1 MKRYLF
7 LMLFLFLI
15 GAQYNV
21 NAQGLTVSD
30 IQNSGCLSET
40 RENRAGDDDEY
51 EENRSIILTKE
62 GNTLKV
68 QLLNYIDNCGI
79 WGFDVIPYVSGG
91 SNGEPYTVSIS
102 VNPILGLDRA
112 ACVCPYDVSF
122 TLNGLETNSF
132 NFSCYWCEG
141 VVSLTDGEPLVI
153 ENSWDDIGVNGLNYK
168 IHKVMHSAKLSD
180 GKAWEGELS
189 IPSELNYEGQKYTVT
204 SIESSAFGNNTKLTS
219 VTIPGS
225 VISIGY
231 GAFSGCS
238 NLANITIP
246 NSVIRI
252 ENNAFSN
259 TAWYNNQPDGVVYA
273 GRIAYKCKGALP
285 EGTDITIKD
294 GTYAITSEAF
304 NSCSGLASVTIP
316 GSVTII
322 GDRSFRN
329 CSNLRSVTI
338 SEGVKYIGE
347 VAFRDCSSLE
357 SITIP
362 KSITKI
368 ADFAF
373 YGCKSLASVV
383 LSEGLTRMGIFVFA
397 DCTSLS
403 SITIPGSLT
412 NAREYTF
419 SGCTNLTSVVFSEG
433 VKSIEQSIFFH
444 CNNLSTISIPKSIKS
459 IYGYVFSEL
468 SNLAD
473 FYCFADSVPKIT
485 KEAFFGTPIASATLH
500 VPAGSIEKYKTTSP
514 WKDFGNIVALGAQYS
529 VNAQELTVSDIQDS
543 ICKPIIDQTQK
554 PLTIVLTKEGSDLL
568 VKLLYYEN
576 NPYTTGFDI
585 ASSMSF
591 GSNEVPD
598 SVSID
603 IEPIIPDPYKYNKLG
618 LMPYNV
624 WFTVHGLEI
633 SSFYLSCWWYKGF
646 VELTEGEPLVLE
658 YKIETAD
665 INGATY
671 DLLKVMHKAMLKK
684 WQGEGEFRI
693 PSEVSFEGETYK
705 VTCLDTYPFGDKMT
719 KVTIPKTICSM
730 SFDDSNSIFFNP
742 FVPCRS
748 LEWIEVEEDCPLF
761 SSADGVLFNKDKT
774 RLVGYPEASPRES
787 YTVPENVTYIYANA
801 FNYLQHLKN
810 LTIPD
815 AVKELYSGS
824 FLGSVSLEKVK
835 LPSRLEVLEQYLF
848 KNCQNLKSV
857 EIPKGIAFIMNQAFE
872 GCSSLNNITL
882 PEGVT
887 VIMDETFKDC
897 SGLTIINLP
906 QSLTTIERS
915 VFMGCSALQIL
926 DIPESVNH
934 IGSDAF
940 NGCKMNSLCI
950 RGALESSCMI
960 RGLFSGMDQQTKV
973 YVPASLIDRYKK
985 IYSGEVLPLEE
996 YVNSVSYT
1004 KDQMATIILPTEPD
1018 ASKGK
1023 YYRLDRCEKGKI
1035 IFEEELSPKA
1045 RTPYIIVPKEDFS
1058 IDLST
1063 LDLDGLLRDTVSV
1076 KGASFIGSYG
1086 HEELSCQEG
1095 FYIDIIDAT
1104 PDCQADDS
1112 NQRKAIVGALRA
1124 CLIVNWDDPYN
1135 PGGTKGITEKR
1146 ELVLKD
1152 NPNGIESLTPNPSP
1166 REGGAIYD
1174 LSGRKIDSQFS
1185 TFNSQFRKKG
1195 LYIQN
1200 GVKRVVR

>member
-1 MKRYLF
+1 M
-7 LMLFLFLI
+7 
-15 GAQYNV
+15 
-21 NAQGLTVSD
+21 
-30 IQNSGCLSET
+30 
-40 RENRAGDDDEY
+40 
-51 EENRSIILTKE
+51 
-62 GNTLKV
+62 
-68 QLLNYIDNCGI
+68 
-79 WGFDVIPYVSGG
+79 
-91 SNGEPYTVSIS
+91 
-102 VNPILGLDRA
+102 
-112 ACVCPYDVSF
+112 
-122 TLNGLETNSF
+122 
-132 NFSCYWCEG
+132 
-141 VVSLTDGEPLVI
+141 
-153 ENSWDDIGVNGLNYK
+153 
-168 IHKVMHSAKLSD
+168 
-180 GKAWEGELS
+180 
-189 IPSELNYEGQKYTVT
+189 
-204 SIESSAFGNNTKLTS
+204 
-219 VTIPGS
+219 
-225 VISIGY
+225 
-231 GAFSGCS
+231 
-238 NLANITIP
+238 
-246 NSVIRI
+246 
-252 ENNAFSN
+252 
-259 TAWYNNQPDGVVYA
+259 
-273 GRIAYKCKGALP
+273 
-285 EGTDITIKD
+285 
-294 GTYAITSEAF
+294 
-304 NSCSGLASVTIP
+304 
-316 GSVTII
+316 
-322 GDRSFRN
+322 
-329 CSNLRSVTI
+329 
-338 SEGVKYIGE
+338 
-347 VAFRDCSSLE
+347 
-357 SITIP
+357 
-362 KSITKI
+362 
-368 ADFAF
+368 
-373 YGCKSLASVV
+373 
-383 LSEGLTRMGIFVFA
+383 
-397 DCTSLS
+397 
-403 SITIPGSLT
+403 
-412 NAREYTF
+412 
-419 SGCTNLTSVVFSEG
+419 
-433 VKSIEQSIFFH
+433 
-444 CNNLSTISIPKSIKS
+444 
-459 IYGYVFSEL
+459 
-468 SNLAD
+468 
-473 FYCFADSVPKIT
+473 
-485 KEAFFGTPIASATLH
+485 
-500 VPAGSIEKYKTTSP
+500 
-514 WKDFGNIVALGAQYS
+514 
-529 VNAQELTVSDIQDS
+529 
-543 ICKPIIDQTQK
+543 
-554 PLTIVLTKEGSDLL
+554 

-603 IEPIIPDPYKYNKLG
+603 IKPIIPDPYKYNKLG

-1004 KDQMATIILPTEPD
+1004 EGQIATIILPTTPD

-1023 YYRLDRCEKGKI
+1023 YYGLDRCEKGKI

-1058 IDLST
+1058 IVVSA

-1076 KGASFIGSYG
+1076 KGASFIGSYS
-1086 HEELSCQEG
+1086 HEELSCQDG

-1124 CLIVNWDDPYN
+1124 CLIVSWDDPYN
-1135 PGGTKGITEKR
+1135 PGGSKGITGKR
-1146 ELVLKD
+1146 ELVLND
-1152 NPNGIESLTPNPSP
+1152 NPNGIESLIPDPSP
-1166 REGGAIYD
+1166 REKGTIYD
-1174 LSGRKIDSQFS
+1174 LSGRKVNSQFS
-1185 TFNSQFRKKG
+1185 ILNSQLKQKG
-1195 LYIQN
+1195 LYIKD
-1200 GVKRVVR
+1200 GKKIIVK

>member
-1 MKRYLF
+1 M
-7 LMLFLFLI
+7 
-15 GAQYNV
+15 
-21 NAQGLTVSD
+21 
-30 IQNSGCLSET
+30 
-40 RENRAGDDDEY
+40 
-51 EENRSIILTKE
+51 
-62 GNTLKV
+62 
-68 QLLNYIDNCGI
+68 
-79 WGFDVIPYVSGG
+79 
-91 SNGEPYTVSIS
+91 
-102 VNPILGLDRA
+102 
-112 ACVCPYDVSF
+112 
-122 TLNGLETNSF
+122 
-132 NFSCYWCEG
+132 
-141 VVSLTDGEPLVI
+141 
-153 ENSWDDIGVNGLNYK
+153 
-168 IHKVMHSAKLSD
+168 
-180 GKAWEGELS
+180 
-189 IPSELNYEGQKYTVT
+189 
-204 SIESSAFGNNTKLTS
+204 
-219 VTIPGS
+219 
-225 VISIGY
+225 
-231 GAFSGCS
+231 
-238 NLANITIP
+238 
-246 NSVIRI
+246 
-252 ENNAFSN
+252 
-259 TAWYNNQPDGVVYA
+259 
-273 GRIAYKCKGALP
+273 
-285 EGTDITIKD
+285 
-294 GTYAITSEAF
+294 
-304 NSCSGLASVTIP
+304 
-316 GSVTII
+316 
-322 GDRSFRN
+322 
-329 CSNLRSVTI
+329 
-338 SEGVKYIGE
+338 
-347 VAFRDCSSLE
+347 
-357 SITIP
+357 
-362 KSITKI
+362 
-368 ADFAF
+368 
-373 YGCKSLASVV
+373 
-383 LSEGLTRMGIFVFA
+383 
-397 DCTSLS
+397 
-403 SITIPGSLT
+403 
-412 NAREYTF
+412 
-419 SGCTNLTSVVFSEG
+419 
-433 VKSIEQSIFFH
+433 
-444 CNNLSTISIPKSIKS
+444 
-459 IYGYVFSEL
+459 
-468 SNLAD
+468 
-473 FYCFADSVPKIT
+473 
-485 KEAFFGTPIASATLH
+485 
-500 VPAGSIEKYKTTSP
+500 
-514 WKDFGNIVALGAQYS
+514 
-529 VNAQELTVSDIQDS
+529 
-543 ICKPIIDQTQK
+543 
-554 PLTIVLTKEGSDLL
+554 
-568 VKLLYYEN
+568 
-576 NPYTTGFDI
+576 
-585 ASSMSF
+585 
-591 GSNEVPD
+591 
-598 SVSID
+598 
-603 IEPIIPDPYKYNKLG
+603 
-618 LMPYNV
+618 
-624 WFTVHGLEI
+624 
-633 SSFYLSCWWYKGF
+633 
-646 VELTEGEPLVLE
+646 
-658 YKIETAD
+658 
-665 INGATY
+665 
-671 DLLKVMHKAMLKK
+671 
-684 WQGEGEFRI
+684 
-693 PSEVSFEGETYK
+693 
-705 VTCLDTYPFGDKMT
+705 DTYPFGDKMT

-1018 ASKGK
+1018 ASKGR

-1045 RTPYIIVPKEDFS
+1045 RIPYIIVPKEDFC
-1058 IDLST
+1058 IDLNA

-1076 KGASFIGSYG
+1076 KGASFIGLYC

-1135 PGGTKGITEKR
+1135 PGGSRGITEKR
-1146 ELVLKD
+1146 EIILND
-1152 NPNGIESLTPNPSP
+1152 NPNGIESLTPDPSP
-1166 REGGAIYD
+1166 REKGTIYD
-1174 LSGRKIDSQFS
+1174 LSGRKVNSQFS
-1185 TFNSQFRKKG
+1185 ILNSQLKQKG
-1195 LYIQN
+1195 LYIVN
-1200 GVKRVVR
+1200 GKKIMVK

>member
-1 MKRYLF
+1 MIIM
-7 LMLFLFLI
+7 LMALVGVTAYANDDNENPMESLYGEWWLVGWNDEGSWFE
-15 GAQYNV
+15 V
-21 NAQGLTVSD
+21 NTNYVGHHR
-30 IQNSGCLSET
+30 LSIE
-40 RENRAGDDDEY
+40 
-51 EENRSIILTKE
+51 IPKE
-62 GNTLKV
+62 GRVVGYSMVNEILFGTL
-68 QLLNYIDNCGI
+68 
-79 WGFDVIPYVSGG
+79 
-91 SNGEPYTVSIS
+91 
-102 VNPILGLDRA
+102 
-112 ACVCPYDVSF
+112 
-122 TLNGLETNSF
+122 TLNGNELIFEGGRGMTEVYCDRYENTFFEDHIIEIKSYKLDGNSLRL
-132 NFSCYWCEG
+132 YY
-141 VVSLTDGEPLVI
+141 TDEDYFLFTKHV
-153 ENSWDDIGVNGLNYK
+153 DDSEDPQKGTTAEANINGLNYFLDFTTHEAT
-168 IHKVMHSAKLSD
+168 ITTDHTVS
-180 GKAWEGELS
+180 GELN
-189 IPSELNYEGQKYTVT
+189 IPSEINYKGETFVVKGMAWCSFYNNQGLAKVMIPKTVEGILNYVPHDPEDGTSGAVAPIYLNPFKGCTALE
-204 SIESSAFGNNTKLTS
+204 SIEVDKDNPSLKSVDGVLFSQDGVGQYYYHTNNYKGTGLYCYPEGKQQHIYTIPDGVEWIGGGAVSNNKYLTTLTIPNSMKHICTSAFE
-219 VTIPGS
+219 
-225 VISIGY
+225 
-231 GAFSGCS
+231 GCS
-238 NLANITIP
+238 NLKDLYCKADNVP
-246 NSVIRI
+246 VVWESVFK
-252 ENNAFSN
+252 N
-259 TAWYNNQPDGVVYA
+259 
-273 GRIAYKCKGALP
+273 
-285 EGTDITIKD
+285 
-294 GTYAITSEAF
+294 
-304 NSCSGLASVTIP
+304 
-316 GSVTII
+316 
-322 GDRSFRN
+322 
-329 CSNLRSVTI
+329 
-338 SEGVKYIGE
+338 
-347 VAFRDCSSLE
+347 
-357 SITIP
+357 
-362 KSITKI
+362 
-368 ADFAF
+368 
-373 YGCKSLASVV
+373 V
-383 LSEGLTRMGIFVFA
+383 L
-397 DCTSLS
+397 
-403 SITIPGSLT
+403 
-412 NAREYTF
+412 
-419 SGCTNLTSVVFSEG
+419 
-433 VKSIEQSIFFH
+433 
-444 CNNLSTISIPKSIKS
+444 
-459 IYGYVFSEL
+459 
-468 SNLAD
+468 
-473 FYCFADSVPKIT
+473 
-485 KEAFFGTPIASATLH
+485 IASATLH

-1018 ASKGK
+1018 ASKGR

-1045 RTPYIIVPKEDFS
+1045 RIPYIIVPKEDFC
-1058 IDLST
+1058 IDLNT

-1076 KGASFIGSYG
+1076 KGASFIGSYC
-1086 HEELSCQEG
+1086 HEELSCQDG

-1104 PDCQADDS
+1104 PDCQADDP
-1112 NQRKAIVGALRA
+1112 NLRKAIVGALRA

-1135 PGGTKGITEKR
+1135 PGGSKGITEKR
-1146 ELVLKD
+1146 ELVLLD
-1152 NPNGIESLTPNPSP
+1152 NGTSLTPNPSP
-1166 REGGAIYD
+1166 VREGSIYD
-1174 LSGRKIDSQFS
+1174 LSGRKINSQFS
-1185 TFNSQFRKKG
+1185 IFNSQFRKKG

>member
-1 MKRYLF
+1 MKRGLLLCLF
-7 LMLFLFLI
+7 MFLI
-15 GAQYNV
+15 GTQYSV
-21 NAQGLTVSD
+21 NAQELTVSD

-102 VNPILGLDRA
+102 VNPILGLDQA

-219 VTIPGS
+219 VTIPSS

-294 GTYAITSEAF
+294 GTYAITSQAF
-304 NSCSGLASVTIP
+304 NSCSGLASVTVP
-316 GSVTII
+316 SSVTSI
-322 GDRSFRN
+322 GDSAFWK

-338 SEGVKYIGE
+338 SEGVMYIGE

-362 KSITKI
+362 KSIIKI

-514 WKDFGNIVALGAQYS
+514 WKDFGSIVALEEEQAELIICVANNDETAPIDTLYTEDDILWFNDSTREIRFKYTDEEVREKLWSKSDRLEFRLGEDVLFKATRTSNVMSHIITDLVLCMGSMERRPYS
-529 VNAQELTVSDIQDS
+529 YAGFFLYDCYPFNEQVINEERTQANIQ
-543 ICKPIIDQTQK
+543 KRAPQWEVF
-554 PLTIVLTKEGSDLL
+554 LEYWEGKG
-568 VKLLYYEN
+568 KLQP
-576 NPYTTGFDI
+576 NP
-585 ASSMSF
+585 
-591 GSNEVPD
+591 
-598 SVSID
+598 
-603 IEPIIPDPYKYNKLG
+603 IEP
-618 LMPYNV
+618 
-624 WFTVHGLEI
+624 
-633 SSFYLSCWWYKGF
+633 
-646 VELTEGEPLVLE
+646 
-658 YKIETAD
+658 
-665 INGATY
+665 
-671 DLLKVMHKAMLKK
+671 
-684 WQGEGEFRI
+684 
-693 PSEVSFEGETYK
+693 
-705 VTCLDTYPFGDKMT
+705 
-719 KVTIPKTICSM
+719 
-730 SFDDSNSIFFNP
+730 
-742 FVPCRS
+742 
-748 LEWIEVEEDCPLF
+748 
-761 SSADGVLFNKDKT
+761 
-774 RLVGYPEASPRES
+774 
-787 YTVPENVTYIYANA
+787 VTYI
-801 FNYLQHLKN
+801 
-810 LTIPD
+810 
-815 AVKELYSGS
+815 
-824 FLGSVSLEKVK
+824 
-835 LPSRLEVLEQYLF
+835 
-848 KNCQNLKSV
+848 
-857 EIPKGIAFIMNQAFE
+857 
-872 GCSSLNNITL
+872 
-882 PEGVT
+882 
-887 VIMDETFKDC
+887 KD
-897 SGLTIINLP
+897 
-906 QSLTTIERS
+906 
-915 VFMGCSALQIL
+915 
-926 DIPESVNH
+926 
-934 IGSDAF
+934 
-940 NGCKMNSLCI
+940 
-950 RGALESSCMI
+950 
-960 RGLFSGMDQQTKV
+960 
-973 YVPASLIDRYKK
+973 
-985 IYSGEVLPLEE
+985 
-996 YVNSVSYT
+996 
-1004 KDQMATIILPTEPD
+1004 PTEVTHN
-1018 ASKGK
+1018 
-1023 YYRLDRCEKGKI
+1023 E
-1035 IFEEELSPKA
+1035 
-1045 RTPYIIVPKEDFS
+1045 
-1058 IDLST
+1058 
-1063 LDLDGLLRDTVSV
+1063 
-1076 KGASFIGSYG
+1076 GA
-1086 HEELSCQEG
+1086 
-1095 FYIDIIDAT
+1095 
-1104 PDCQADDS
+1104 
-1112 NQRKAIVGALRA
+1112 V
-1124 CLIVNWDDPYN
+1124 
-1135 PGGTKGITEKR
+1135 
-1146 ELVLKD
+1146 
-1152 NPNGIESLTPNPSP
+1152 
-1166 REGGAIYD
+1166 YD
-1174 LSGRKIDSQFS
+1174 LSGRKS
-1185 TFNSQFRKKG
+1185 NGLKKG

-1200 GVKRVVR
+1200 GRKVMK